1 MNAFKAG
8 VILPHTR
15 LYGGVKRFVE
25 LGRVFAAAG
34 HSFTL
39 YTPDGKPPEWTRND
53 LRVATFDDLL
63 REENDMLFITDR
75 KHRDMLFRAQ
85 ARYRIFYH
93 VSLHH
98 KARSLVRDPN
108 VHVFA
113 CSTNIALYDQRIFRR
128 VPFLAAGGIN
138 AGLYYPPVKKEPA
151 NDATL
156 TVLVY
161 GRLFE
166 KVKGTGLAVKACEK
180 LYPEY
185 PQLRLMLFDTPV
197 NESAREAIENFNTRV
212 PFEFI
217 TNHPVEDNVSLFHKA
232 DIFVSAEKGAGWANT
247 VAEAMACGVPV
258 VGTRSGTRDM
268 LIDGVTGIVVKRRVR
283 NIARGIRKLI
293 RSAAL
298 REELAGNALRHIR
311 NYEWQH
317 LGERIMQWYWE
328 QEAARG
334 QSGS

>member
-1 MNAFKAG
+1 MNPFKAG

-34 HSFTL
+34 HQFTL
-39 YTPDGKPPEWTRND
+39 YTPDGRPPEWTRND
-53 LRVATFDDLL
+53 LRVATFEDLL
-63 REENDMLFITDR
+63 REPLDMLFITDR
-75 KHRDMLFRAQ
+75 KHRDMLFKAQ

-108 VHVFA
+108 LHIFA
-113 CSTNIALYDQRIFRR
+113 CSTNIALYDFRVFRR
-128 VPFLAAGGIN
+128 RTFLAAGGIN
-138 AGLYYPPVKKEPA
+138 TSLYYPSAQKKPA
-151 NDATL
+151 ADGSL

-166 KVKGTGLAVKACEK
+166 KVKGTGLAVRACEK
-180 LYPEY
+180 LYREY
-185 PQLRLMLFDTPV
+185 PHLRLLLFDTPV
-197 NESAREAIENFNTRV
+197 NDSAREAIDNFNTHV
-212 PFEFI
+212 PFEFV

-232 DIFVSAEKGAGWANT
+232 DLFVSAEKGAGWANT

-258 VGTRSGTRDM
+258 VGTRSGTRDI
-268 LIDGVTGIVVKRRVR
+268 LIDRVTGIVVKRRVR
-283 NIARGIRKLI
+283 SIARGIRKLI

-298 REELAGNALRHIR
+298 REELSGNALNHIR
-311 NYEWQH
+311 NFEWQH
-317 LGERIMQWYWE
+317 LGERIMQWYAD
-328 QEAARG
+328 QEAARK
-334 QSGS
+334 